1 MAPFPLRA
9 LGQER
14 AISEP
19 PWDKDALGLNGANSM
34 KGKTMV
40 GCKGIRSSFGRFWAL
55 RYQTGINGYK
65 RSFDPNFPDFGA
77 ILLELS

>member
-19 PWDKDALGLNGANSM
+19 PWDKDALGLNGANS
-34 KGKTMV
+34 GEDD
-40 GCKGIRSSFGRFWAL
+40 GRLQGPPVEL
-55 RYQTGINGYK
+55 RAVLGVSVSNWY
-65 RSFDPNFPDFGA
+65 
-77 ILLELS
+77 